1 MSLLHFFV
9 RSLLRMRQDFDT
21 RLCEQLPGMREAA
34 RLSWAGLREGLSQLR
49 SDAGFV
55 ASEAKESTATYGP
68 EPTQHLSRF
77 ATRATEA
84 AAEAA
89 AAIEVANGA
98 LAELARYFGV
108 RDANATS
115 RPGDPKEPPGLTI
128 LCQLSELLVGFLRT
142 CEEVR
147 ESPED
152 WIATDTEKQRGSAS
166 RRLGS
171 ASPCRASEVAFKT
184 SAPVISA

>member
-1 MSLLHFFV
+1 M
-9 RSLLRMRQDFDT
+9 
-21 RLCEQLPGMREAA
+21 G
-34 RLSWAGLREGLSQLR
+34 
-49 SDAGFV
+49 
-55 ASEAKESTATYGP
+55 
-68 EPTQHLSRF
+68 
-77 ATRATEA
+77 
-84 AAEAA
+84 
-89 AAIEVANGA
+89 EVANGA

-152 WIATDTEKQRGSAS
+152 WIQFWLRAQIVTELQ
-166 RRLGS
+166 
-171 ASPCRASEVAFKT
+171 PHVANMGCCKYLE
-184 SAPVISA
+184 SGCWKCMDGVLWA